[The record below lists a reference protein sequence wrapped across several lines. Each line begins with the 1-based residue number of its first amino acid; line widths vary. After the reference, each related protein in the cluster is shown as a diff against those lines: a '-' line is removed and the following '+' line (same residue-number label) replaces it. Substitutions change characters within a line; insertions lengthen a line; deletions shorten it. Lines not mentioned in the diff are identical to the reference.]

1 MSRSPYSRRDFL
13 RGSCGLLAC
22 GGLSA
27 MLPQMQLIP
36 SAVAGV
42 ASGYK
47 ALVCV
52 FLNGGNDSWNLLM
65 PGGGTAHSLYVTA
78 RNGLYDSGS
87 NAAGL
92 ALRPAA
98 VPAQAATATM
108 PPSAIGISGTQYG
121 VNPFAP
127 ELATL
132 YGEGNLAF
140 LANVGAV
147 VHPLTRAGYNSRP
160 RPPQLYSHNDQTN
173 LWHIGSGSNTQVTQ
187 GWGGRVAGLTSKLS
201 SAMAGL
207 PPTITLSG
215 QSRFLVGEALN
226 GTPLFPFTLSNSS
239 TSPAATLIEYGVSG
253 QNARE
258 MQTVRNQYLQEML
271 DLANPQA
278 FTEEYRAI
286 VTRSRELALDVIN
299 PAFATVNADSHP
311 VNAPFAQLTGNG
323 GNNNESITN
332 TGFFQQLRQI
342 ARMIRVSTDPNLP
355 NPINANRQVFFV
367 SIGGFDTHDGQITGV
382 GASGHHRLLQRV
394 SRGVNAFFRAMQ
406 GIGLENDVTLLTT
419 SEFARTINSNGNGS
433 DHAWGGVQFVVG
445 GAVNGGQVYGRYP
458 SIALNNSLTTPI
470 AGSDP
475 SQGECFSRGQFLPTL
490 AVDQVSATLAR
501 WMGVENAEL
510 PGLFPNIDNFV
521 PGAQFLQ
528 GAGSNSTPTWAYG
541 SRIVPGLMDGV
552 A

>member
-78 RNGLYDSGS
+78 RNGLYDSAT

-121 VNPFAP
+121 VNPFAA

-147 VHPLTRAGYNSRP
+147 VHPLTRASYNSRP

-258 MQTVRNQYLQEML
+258 MQTVRNQYLQEL
-271 DLANPQA
+271 LNLSNPQA

-299 PAFATVNADSHP
+299 PAFTTVNADSHP
-311 VNAPFAQLTGNG
+311 VNAPFAALTGNG

-367 SIGGFDTHDGQITGV
+367 SIGGWDTHDGQITGV
-382 GASGHHRLLQRV
+382 GASGHHRLIQRV

-501 WMGVENAEL
+501 WMGVDNAEL
-510 PGLFPNIDNFV
+510 PDLFPNIDNFV
-521 PGAQFLQ
+521 TGAQFLQ
-528 GAGSNSTPTWAYG
+528 AGGSNSTPTWAYG